1 MLINPQDYQID
12 GTVSVG
18 RIFLSDMASQIAIEN
33 ISMLSCYTY
42 RHNPTKAN
50 HLTQPDV
57 VRSLERSLNLNA
69 DVWEELSKY

>member
-1 MLINPQDYQID
+1 MVINSQDYQIG

-18 RIFLSDMASQIAIEN
+18 QVFLPDVESQVFIEN
-33 ISMLSCYTY
+33 ISMSSSFTY
-42 RHNPTKAN
+42 RHNPTKSN
-50 HLTQPDV
+50 HLPQPDV